1 MNNQF
6 YLAIA
11 VTLLIV
17 IVGGYFVYRGYGN
30 KYGSNRK
37 SAVVDMASLEN
48 EINIV
53 LNQQPINPLNPSV
66 IFVHT
71 PKIVAALKTDLDS
84 VRLRTQES
92 GDQQVYNQLIEMSKK
107 YVGILNELLGTT
119 NAYEMLGGYESGGPK
134 ENYRIKKDDLYNQL
148 ITTGDSIALIVGEQS
163 QLRTAQKSLVSS
175 FASQKLN

>member
-11 VTLLIV
+11 ATLLIV
-17 IVGGYFVYRGYGN
+17 IIGGYFVYRGYGN
-30 KYGSNRK
+30 KYGGNRK
-37 SAVVDMASLEN
+37 STVVDMTSLEN

-53 LNQQPINPLNPSV
+53 LSQKPINPLNPSLV
-66 IFVHT
+66 FVRA
-71 PKIVAALKTDLDS
+71 PKIVDALRTDLDS

-134 ENYRIKKDDLYNQL
+134 DNYRIKKDDLYNQL

-163 QLRTAQKSLVSS
+163 QLRTAQESLVSS